1 MKKFL
6 IKRLMIGIIVLFC
19 ITFLSFLII
28 NLAPG
33 DPATL
38 YVSADATEDQIN
50 QTRENLGLNKPLLVR
65 YVYWLNDLLHGDLG
79 ISFATRQ
86 PVATML
92 VERVGPTLLLMG
104 ISLIVA
110 YLIAIP
116 LGIYSAVNQKS
127 WVDYFI
133 TGTSFLGVSI
143 PNFFLGLFFIYIFA
157 VKLKWFPTGGMQ
169 VLGSDGGF
177 VERIRHLILPVS
189 VIATTISANMIRYVR
204 SSMIDVF
211 GENYLRTARAKG
223 LKPGQIIFKHG
234 VRNALIPIITIIG
247 TDIPLLIGGAIVTE
261 QIFQWPGLG
270 ALTISSIQSRDYN
283 VLMAITLLSAI
294 VVLIANIL
302 TDIFYATADPRIQFS
317 EN

>member
-1 MKKFL
+1 
-6 IKRLMIGIIVLFC
+6 MIGIIVLFC

-86 PVATML
+86 PVTTML
-92 VERVGPTLLLMG
+92 IERVGPTLLLMG

-157 VKLKWFPTGGMQ
+157 VKLQWFPTGGMQ

-270 ALTISSIQSRDYN
+270 ALTISSIQARDYN

-294 VVLIANIL
+294 VVLLVNIL
-302 TDIFYATADPRIQFS
+302 TDVFYAKADPRIQFS

>member
-1 MKKFL
+1 MKKYL
-6 IKRLMIGIIVLFC
+6 TKRLLIGIVVLFF

-28 NLAPG
+28 NLSPG

-38 YVSADATEDQIN
+38 YVSPDATEAQIE
-50 QTRENLGLNKPLLVR
+50 QTREKLGLNKPLLIR
-65 YVYWLNDLLHGDLG
+65 YIYWLTDFLRGNLG

-86 PVATML
+86 PVANML
-92 VERVGPTLLLMG
+92 LERVGPTLLLMG
-104 ISLIVA
+104 ISLLVA

-116 LGIYSAVNQKS
+116 LGIYSAVNQKT
-127 WVDYFI
+127 WVDYLI

-143 PNFFLGLFFIYIFA
+143 PNFFLGLSLIYVFA
-157 VKLKWFPTGGMQ
+157 VQLRWLPTGGMQ

-177 VERIRHLILPVS
+177 LERAQHLILPVL

-204 SSMIDVF
+204 SSMIEVF
-211 GENYLRTARAKG
+211 GENYLRTAKAKG
-223 LKPGQIIFKHG
+223 LKPRQIIFRHG
-234 VRNALIPIITIIG
+234 VRNALVPIITIIG
-247 TDIPLLIGGAIVTE
+247 TDIPKLIGGAIVTE

-270 ALTISSIQSRDYN
+270 ALTISSIQARDYN

-294 VVLIANIL
+294 AVLTANIL
-302 TDIFYATADPRIQFS
+302 TDIFYAIADPRIRFS

>member
-86 PVATML
+86 PVTTML

-302 TDIFYATADPRIQFS
+302 TDIFYATADPRIQLN

>member
-1 MKKFL
+1 
-6 IKRLMIGIIVLFC
+6 MIGIIVLFC

-86 PVATML
+86 PVTTML
-92 VERVGPTLLLMG
+92 IERVGPTLLLMG

-116 LGIYSAVNQKS
+116 LGIYIAVNQKS

-157 VKLKWFPTGGMQ
+157 VKLQWFPTGGMQ

-270 ALTISSIQSRDYN
+270 ALTISSIQARDYN

-294 VVLIANIL
+294 VVLLVNIL
-302 TDIFYATADPRIQFS
+302 TDVFYAKADPRIQFS

>member
-1 MKKFL
+1 MKKYL
-6 IKRLMIGIIVLFC
+6 TKRLLIGIVVLFF

-28 NLAPG
+28 NLSPG

-38 YVSADATEDQIN
+38 YVSPDATEAQIE
-50 QTRENLGLNKPLLVR
+50 QTREKLGLNKPLLIR
-65 YVYWLNDLLHGDLG
+65 YIYWLTDFLRGNLG

-86 PVATML
+86 PVANML
-92 VERVGPTLLLMG
+92 LERVGPTLLLMG
-104 ISLIVA
+104 ISLLVA

-116 LGIYSAVNQKS
+116 LGIYSAVNQKT
-127 WVDYFI
+127 WVDYLI

-143 PNFFLGLFFIYIFA
+143 PNFFLGLFLIYVFA
-157 VKLKWFPTGGMQ
+157 VQLRWLPTGGMQ

-177 VERIRHLILPVS
+177 LERARHLILPVL

-204 SSMIDVF
+204 SSMIEVF
-211 GENYLRTARAKG
+211 GENYLRTAKAKG
-223 LKPGQIIFKHG
+223 LKPRQIIFRHG
-234 VRNALIPIITIIG
+234 VRNALVPIITIIG
-247 TDIPLLIGGAIVTE
+247 TDIPKLIGGAIVTE

-270 ALTISSIQSRDYN
+270 ALTISSIQARDYN

-294 VVLIANIL
+294 AVLTANIL
-302 TDIFYATADPRIQFS
+302 TDIFYAIADPRIRFS

>member
-6 IKRLMIGIIVLFC
+6 MKRLMIGIIVLFC

-86 PVATML
+86 PVTTML
-92 VERVGPTLLLMG
+92 IERVGPTLLLMG

-157 VKLKWFPTGGMQ
+157 VKLQWFPTGGMQ

-270 ALTISSIQSRDYN
+270 ALTISSIQARDYN

-294 VVLIANIL
+294 VVLLVNIL
-302 TDIFYATADPRIQFS
+302 TDVFYAKADPRIQFS

>member
-1 MKKFL
+1 M
-6 IKRLMIGIIVLFC
+6 KRLMIGIIVLFC

-86 PVATML
+86 PVTTML
-92 VERVGPTLLLMG
+92 IERVGPTLLLMG

-157 VKLKWFPTGGMQ
+157 VKLQWFPTGGMQ

-270 ALTISSIQSRDYN
+270 ALTISSIQARDYN

-294 VVLIANIL
+294 VVLLVNIL
-302 TDIFYATADPRIQFS
+302 TDVFYAKADPRIQFS

>member
-1 MKKFL
+1 M
-6 IKRLMIGIIVLFC
+6 KRLMIGIIVLFC

-86 PVATML
+86 PVTTML
-92 VERVGPTLLLMG
+92 IERVGPTLLLMG

-116 LGIYSAVNQKS
+116 LGIYIAVNQKS

-157 VKLKWFPTGGMQ
+157 VKLQWFPTGGMQ

-270 ALTISSIQSRDYN
+270 ALTISSIQARDYN

-294 VVLIANIL
+294 VVLLVNIL
-302 TDIFYATADPRIQFS
+302 TDVFYAKADPRIQFS